1 MCLEIP
7 ELIGTFSHH
16 RPTMK
21 CQVQSLR
28 QPFNEKNFL
37 TGEKEKSDKQG

>member
-1 MCLEIP
+1 MCLEILG
-7 ELIGTFSHH
+7 LIGTFSHH

-28 QPFNEKNFL
+28 QPFNENTKKFSHRRE
-37 TGEKEKSDKQG
+37 GKIR